1 MDICEY
7 LQKKFKLIKR
17 EKYREYDLTNNTKKI
32 LCDIG
37 LPLEP
42 LYFIHFNIEDI
53 ENIILDEENIIIGDD
68 LGTYIC
74 VNSKDEIVTIDPKGE
89 YPKRFINKNLEAFLE
104 FIVIYLSYEDI
115 MKDTDDDIDQTIQE
129 IREKFDMIDAQA
141 LSSEENWWSLILEQ
155 VELGLM

>member
-1 MDICEY
+1 MDIYEY

-17 EKYREYDLTNNTKKI
+17 EKYREYDLTNNTKNI

-42 LYFIHFNIEDI
+42 LYFIHFYTEDM
-53 ENIILDEENIIIGDD
+53 ENIILDEEHIIIGND
-68 LGTYIC
+68 LGTNIC
-74 VNSKDEIVTIDPKGE
+74 INNKDEIVAIDKEGK

-104 FIVIYLSYEDI
+104 FIVIYLSYEYI
-115 MKDTDDDIDQTIQE
+115 MKDTNDDIDQTIQE

-141 LSSEENWWSLILEQ
+141 LNSEENWWSLILEQ